1 MNTYVTDK
9 RARRKYSK
17 SGIKAAFMARN
28 ADGTLLDAT
37 QVVKSVITMIREM
50 GIQEDIDTVFLK
62 EKTKEFFITT
72 KTTIFGLE
80 DLNPTFSKRV
90 KRDWTNTF
98 HSFTIGVYTVYTD
111 QSVDITELVMKG
123 VFDDSFKGIDYW
135 NKRMIIQE
143 ETNEKNKM

>member
-9 RARRKYSK
+9 RARRKYSR
-17 SGIKAAFMARN
+17 SGIKAAFLARN
-28 ADGTLLDAT
+28 ADGSLLNAT

-50 GIQEDIDTVFLK
+50 GIENDIDTVFLK

-72 KTTIFGLE
+72 NTVVFGLE
-80 DLNPTFSKRV
+80 DLKPEFAKRV
-90 KRDWTNTF
+90 KKEWTNTF

-123 VFDDSFKGIDYW
+123 VFDEEFKGIDYW
-135 NKRMIIQE
+135 NKKMINMNE
-143 ETNEKNKM
+143 EEIK

>member
-9 RARRKYSK
+9 RARRKYSR
-17 SGIKAAFMARN
+17 SGIKAAFLARN
-28 ADGTLLDAT
+28 ADGSLLNAT

-50 GIQEDIDTVFLK
+50 GIENDIDTVFLK

-72 KTTIFGLE
+72 NTTIFGLE
-80 DLNPTFSKRV
+80 DLKPEFSKRV
-90 KRDWTNTF
+90 KKEWTNTF

-123 VFDDSFKGIDYW
+123 VFDEEFKGIDYW
-135 NKRMIIQE
+135 NKKMINMNE
-143 ETNEKNKM
+143 EEIK

>member
-9 RARRKYSK
+9 RARRKYSR
-17 SGIKAAFMARN
+17 SGIKAAFLARN
-28 ADGTLLDAT
+28 ADGSLLNAT

-50 GIQEDIDTVFLK
+50 GIENDIDTVFLK

-72 KTTIFGLE
+72 NTTIFGLE
-80 DLNPTFSKRV
+80 DLKPEFAKRV
-90 KRDWTNTF
+90 KKEWTNTF

-123 VFDDSFKGIDYW
+123 VFDEEFKGIDYW
-135 NKRMIIQE
+135 NKKMINMNE
-143 ETNEKNKM
+143 EEIK